1 MLTAFLPGKGAPQL
15 MKRISLLN
23 LLLVTL
29 LLIPASLL
37 AAHGKQTT
45 KGKLKDGS
53 LFIYGS
59 LEQKTAQLLVKEFN
73 GLYPGIKVDFIVMP
87 PAEVF
92 SRHMQ
97 DLAARKVSADILWNS
112 DIALQASLVRDGYAL
127 AYRPEKPVDVLP
139 QAMLADTAVA
149 TAFEPVVFAYNRKL
163 VNVKEL
169 PVTRKQLLKTL
180 ERPNWQGKLAVCDP
194 EKSEQAMLFLTQD
207 LAYSVDFWGM
217 VSKFGSAGLKI
228 YPDYNTLLERL
239 SSGEVIAGYNLPLS
253 TVLKRA
259 AVDDTVGW
267 IYLSDYTLALPQSA
281 LITKVATNPDAARLW
296 IDFILSARAQQ
307 VIAESGDLYPV
318 ARSVSGGTMKKV
330 GGELPSGSVMKM
342 IGTGA
347 ESSRFSDRGL
357 KKGFLLRWKQ
367 KLKLVK

>member
-1 MLTAFLPGKGAPQL
+1 
-15 MKRISLLN
+15 MKRNFPLILLFIA
-23 LLLVTL
+23 LLLLPTS
-29 LLIPASLL
+29 LI
-37 AAHGKQTT
+37 AAQENVAAKA
-45 KGKLKDGS
+45 KLKDGS

-59 LEQKTAQLLVKEFN
+59 LDQKTAQLLVKEFN
-73 GLYPGIKVDFIVMP
+73 GLYPGIKVDFIVLP

-97 DLAARKVSADILWNS
+97 DLAGRKVSADILWNS
-112 DIALQASLVRDGYAL
+112 DITLQASLVRDGYAQP
-127 AYRPEKPVDVLP
+127 YRPEKTGDVIP
-139 QAMLADTAVA
+139 QAMLAGTAFA
-149 TAFEPVVFAYNRKL
+149 TAFEPVVFVYNRKL

-169 PVTRKQLLKTL
+169 PVTRKQLLKAL
-180 ERPNWQGKLAVCDP
+180 ERPEWHGKLAVCDP
-194 EKSEQAMLFLTQD
+194 EKSEQTLLFLTQD

-217 VSKFGSAGLKI
+217 VSRFGNAGLKI
-228 YPDYNTLLERL
+228 FPDYNVLLERL
-239 SSGEVIAGYNLPLS
+239 SSGELFAGYNLPLS
-253 TVLKRA
+253 AVLKRA

-267 IYLSDYTLALPQSA
+267 LYLGDYTLALPQSA
-281 LITKVATNPDAARLW
+281 LITRAATNPNAARLW

-318 ARSVSGGTMKKV
+318 DRSVSGGTMKKS
-330 GGELPSGSVMKM
+330 GGELPSGSVLKM
-342 IGTGA
+342 VGTGA